1 MSAILSLISGSLFR
15 DPERK
20 VSRND
25 KSYVSATLKVGDK
38 NDSFFV
44 RLFVFGETAQ
54 QEMEGLR
61 AGDAVSVVGGLTVE
75 LYEGKPSYS
84 MAVNRALALK
94 KEKKEPKPKAEKSAP
109 PPRQTERAA
118 APFDDSIPF

>member
-1 MSAILSLISGSLFR
+1 MSILSLISGSLFR
-15 DPERK
+15 DPEKK

-25 KSYVSATLKVGDK
+25 KPYVSATLKVGDK
-38 NDSFFV
+38 NAAFFV
-44 RLFVFGETAQ
+44 RLFVFGESAQ

-61 AGDAVSVVGGLTVE
+61 SGDAVSVVGNLTVE

-94 KEKKEPKPKAEKSAP
+94 KEKKPKAEKTDP
-109 PPRQTERAA
+109 PPRRDERAA